1 MACDFSAGFPALQ
14 LKAAFSSCAQVKT
27 HRKQLCKQEQD
38 TKITSPSGYEQ
49 QQAASSS
56 WIWRSWRRE
65 WLREREREIAEV
77 SSLSV
82 RLWCRW
88 PSTSP
93 FHFLF
98 LVFLCALSPVRELKM
113 TVHHQTKILSLF
125 THAHVLFGAER
136 VSKYLLVFFRW
147 SINLKKQSVC
157 DDPGLQIVTQPS
169 VSPQV
174 KLVNKLLV
182 QWIGSCVRMD
192 EPAGY

>member
-147 SINLKKQSVC
+147 SINLKNKVC
-157 DDPGLQIVTQPS
+157 AMIP
-169 VSPQV
+169 VSR
-174 KLVNKLLV
+174 
-182 QWIGSCVRMD
+182 S
-192 EPAGY
+192 